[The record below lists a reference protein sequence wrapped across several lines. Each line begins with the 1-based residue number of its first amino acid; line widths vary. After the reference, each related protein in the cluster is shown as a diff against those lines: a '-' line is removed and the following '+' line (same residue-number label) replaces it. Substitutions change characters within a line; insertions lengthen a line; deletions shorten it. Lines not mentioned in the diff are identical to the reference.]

1 MEIKIHCSCG
11 TKYKFEADPVES
23 RLPAPVACPACGLD
37 GTEAA
42 NEYIR
47 QAVATVPKVRVKV
60 AVPASAAVPAPPATP
75 IPPAASENPLPEAGA
90 VAAPRTGIPP
100 MAPAAGQGKKRGY
113 GEPNLALGTAGAVG
127 AAILGMIVWYLI
139 IVGTNTEFGILAWGV
154 GAFIGFGCRV
164 LGAGYSQKLGIIA
177 GVCAFVAIVGGEYLA
192 TRTAYQQF
200 LDQFM
205 EGAYEARLE
214 YAQRAVQ
221 LETEEQ
227 TRAFLAEGMSDEEE
241 TVAPADITP
250 QQLAE
255 FRQDELPKLKDFAEG
270 RPTKAEF
277 EREVRASLNSARM
290 QAEVLKHSVSLW
302 TVLWLFLGVGSA
314 YRLGV
319 GETQ

>member
-11 TKYKFEADPVES
+11 TKYKFETDPVEN
-23 RLPAPVACPACGLD
+23 RLPAPVVCPACGLD

-47 QAVATVPKVRVKV
+47 QAAAPVPKVRVKV
-60 AVPASAAVPAPPATP
+60 AAPTTAAPPAPPAAPEPPPPDAGGVATP
-75 IPPAASENPLPEAGA
+75 RVGTPPTAPL
-90 VAAPRTGIPP
+90 
-100 MAPAAGQGKKRGY
+100 AGQGKKREY
-113 GEPNLALGTAGAVG
+113 GEANLALGTVGAVG
-127 AAILGMIVWYLI
+127 AAILGMVVWYLI
-139 IVGTNTEFGILAWGV
+139 IVGTHTEFGILAWGV

-192 TRTAYQQF
+192 TRAAYQQF
-200 LDQFM
+200 LNQFM

-227 TRAFLAEGMSDEEE
+227 TRAFLAEGMSDDED

-255 FRQDELPKLKDFAEG
+255 FRQDELPKLKDLVNG
-270 RPTKAEF
+270 QPTKAEF
-277 EREVRASLNSARM
+277 ERDLRASLNSARM